1 MEDSRKKEIT
11 KLWWQPAIEV
21 FYQVTGLIAG
31 PIIIAL
37 FLGRYLDEKYQSGQK
52 FFFGLLALAFIIS
65 ITGIMTLTKRYAKK
79 TAEEV
84 KNKLLAKNNKEDNK
98 QDQN

>member
-1 MEDSRKKEIT
+1 MNKDPENKIA
-11 KLWWQPAIEV
+11 WWEPAMEV

-37 FLGRYLDEKYQSGQK
+37 FLGRYLDDKYQSGQK
-52 FFFGLLALAFIIS
+52 FFFILLALAFVVS

-84 KNKLLAKNNKEDNK
+84 KNKLLAKNIKEDNK

>member
-1 MEDSRKKEIT
+1 MVDEQKKEIA

-79 TAEEV
+79 TAEEI
-84 KNKLLAKNNKEDNK
+84 KNKLSEKNKEDNK